1 MERLSRNPGTCWLV
15 LIRKRGRGKEEVE
28 QVKRGCPDKVRERE
42 TLPVKRALH
51 FAPSS
56 ESHSEGIGDCNLS
69 SRVLQQATVTVIK

>member
-42 TLPVKRALH
+42 TLLVKGVFLR
-51 FAPSS
+51 FVQFREPS
-56 ESHSEGIGDCNLS
+56 GLW
-69 SRVLQQATVTVIK
+69 

>member
-1 MERLSRNPGTCWLV
+1 MLCYSALQRALYKVIFQIRLTSC
-15 LIRKRGRGKEEVE
+15 I
-28 QVKRGCPDKVRERE
+28 QVFRDTLPIKSGRERE
-42 TLPVKRALH
+42 APLRKRALH

>member
-42 TLPVKRALH
+42 TLLVKGFVPHIVQLRE
-51 FAPSS
+51 PS
-56 ESHSEGIGDCNLS
+56 GLW
-69 SRVLQQATVTVIK
+69 